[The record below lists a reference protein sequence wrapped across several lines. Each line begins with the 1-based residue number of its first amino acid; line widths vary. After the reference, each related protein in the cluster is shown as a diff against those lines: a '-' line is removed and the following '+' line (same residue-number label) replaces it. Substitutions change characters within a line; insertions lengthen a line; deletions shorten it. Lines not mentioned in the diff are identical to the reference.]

1 MNEFVII
8 VARMDQF
15 NGVFGAISILV
26 RMILIVLPFPA
37 EHFLGDDYYHWIDSV
52 KIKVRLG

>member
-1 MNEFVII
+1 
-8 VARMDQF
+8 MDQF